1 MQHVALKYERG
12 RIKMIFGK
20 LDISIFENWL
30 KGRGKRRKKDMLPRK
45 NWAAVLVAG
54 VLLVAAVSVP
64 AIEAK
69 PLVVRAGL
77 DFRSVKTHFS
87 DYSLDYVKF
96 GSSIINTWETFSLFG
111 VKGDLLW
118 RERIA
123 DQLCLEFGLGI
134 GLYPISG
141 YSYEVGSYTGKGDAG
156 FGFEIDIP
164 VRLSYLVTDQFSVF
178 GRLGSSILFVSGS
191 VPDDPLPATW
201 DQWFYDEDFWE
212 TLPDIYFGLG
222 ADYKFTPAWALSFL
236 FRISLFGLGAS
247 TDYGLQPVS
256 EGFSN
261 LGVSARIV
269 YEFGSKK
276 KPTPGKKGKGKPRK
290 K

>member
-1 MQHVALKYERG
+1 
-12 RIKMIFGK
+12 MIFGK
-20 LDISIFENWL
+20 LNILTFENRL
-30 KGRGKRRKKDMLPRK
+30 KGRGKGRRKDMLSRK
-45 NWAAVLVAG
+45 SWPAVLIAG

-77 DFRSVKTHFS
+77 DFRSVRTHFS
-87 DYSLDYVKF
+87 DYSSYYLTNF
-96 GSSIINTWETFSLFG
+96 GYSTINTWETFSLFG

-123 DQLCLEFGLGI
+123 DQLRLEFGLGL

-141 YSYEVGSYTGKGDAG
+141 YSYEVGSYTGKGSAG

-164 VRLSYLVTDQFSVF
+164 VRLSYLVTEQFSVF
-178 GRLGSSILFVSGS
+178 GRLGSSILFVSGA
-191 VPDDPLPATW
+191 VPDDPPPAPW

-212 TLPDIYFGLG
+212 TLPDVYFGLG

-236 FRISLFGLGAS
+236 FRISLFGLGGS

-256 EGFSN
+256 KGFSN

-269 YEFGSKK
+269 YEFGGKK
-276 KPTPGKKGKGKPRK
+276 KPTPGKKGKGKPAK

>member
-1 MQHVALKYERG
+1 MV
-12 RIKMIFGK
+12 FGK
-20 LDISIFENWL
+20 LDVLTLKNWL
-30 KGRGKRRKKDMLPRK
+30 REKGKGRRRKDVLTSKRWP
-45 NWAAVLVAG
+45 AVLVAG

-87 DYSLDYVKF
+87 DDSSYYLTNFGYST
-96 GSSIINTWETFSLFG
+96 INTWETFSLFG

-123 DQLCLEFGLGI
+123 DQLCLEFGLGL

-141 YSYEVGSYTGKGDAG
+141 YSCEVGNYTGRGDAG
-156 FGFEIDIP
+156 FGFEIDVP

-191 VPDDPLPATW
+191 VPDDPLPETW
-201 DQWFYDEDFWE
+201 DQWFYDGDFWE

-236 FRISLFGLGAS
+236 FRITLFGLGAS

-269 YEFGSKK
+269 YEFGGKK
-276 KPTPGKKGKGKPRK
+276 KPTPGKKGKGKPAK

>member
-1 MQHVALKYERG
+1 MV
-12 RIKMIFGK
+12 FGK
-20 LDISIFENWL
+20 LNILTFENWL
-30 KGRGKRRKKDMLPRK
+30 RRGKGRKKDVLTRK
-45 NWAAVLVAG
+45 SWFAILVAG
-54 VLLVAAVSVP
+54 VLLVVAVSVP

-87 DYSLDYVKF
+87 DYSSYYLTNF
-96 GSSIINTWETFSLFG
+96 GYSTINTWETFSLFG

-123 DQLCLEFGLGI
+123 DQLSLEFGLGL

-141 YSYEVGSYTGKGDAG
+141 YSYEVGSYTGKGSAG
-156 FGFEIDIP
+156 FGFEIDFP
-164 VRLSYLVTDQFSVF
+164 LQLSYLATEQFSVF
-178 GRLGSSILFVSGS
+178 GRLGSSILFVSGA
-191 VPDDPLPATW
+191 VPDDPPPAPW
-201 DQWFYDEDFWE
+201 DQWFYDGDFSE
-212 TLPDIYFGLG
+212 TLPDVYFGLG

-236 FRISLFGLGAS
+236 FRISLFGLGGS
-247 TDYGLQPVS
+247 TDYGLQPAS
-256 EGFSN
+256 QGFSN

-276 KPTPGKKGKGKPRK
+276 KPTPGKKGKGKPK
-290 K
+290 KK

>member
-1 MQHVALKYERG
+1 
-12 RIKMIFGK
+12 MIFGK

-30 KGRGKRRKKDMLPRK
+30 RGEGKGKRRKDVLTRK
-45 NWAAVLVAG
+45 SWFAILVAV
-54 VLLVAAVSVP
+54 VLLVVAVSVP
-64 AIEAK
+64 AVEAK

-77 DFRSVKTHFS
+77 DFRSVRTHFS
-87 DYSLDYVKF
+87 DYSSYYLTNF
-96 GSSIINTWETFSLFG
+96 GYSTINTWETFSLFG

-118 RERIA
+118 RERVA
-123 DQLCLEFGLGI
+123 DQLCLEFGLGL

-141 YSYEVGSYTGKGDAG
+141 YSYEVSVYTGKGSAG

-191 VPDDPLPATW
+191 VPDDPPPGAW
-201 DQWFYDEDFWE
+201 GQWFYDGDFSE
-212 TLPDIYFGLG
+212 TLPDVYFGLG

-236 FRISLFGLGAS
+236 FRISLFGLGGS
-247 TDYGLQPVS
+247 TDYGLEPAS

-261 LGVSARIV
+261 LGLSARIV
-269 YEFGSKK
+269 YEFGGKK
-276 KPTPGKKGKGKPRK
+276 KPTPGKKGKRKPAK

>member
-1 MQHVALKYERG
+1 MV
-12 RIKMIFGK
+12 FGK
-20 LDISIFENWL
+20 LNILTFENWL
-30 KGRGKRRKKDMLPRK
+30 KGRGKRKKKDMLPRK

-77 DFRSVKTHFS
+77 DFRSVRTHFS
-87 DYSLDYVKF
+87 DYSSDYLTNF
-96 GSSIINTWETFSLFG
+96 GYSTINTWETFLLFG

-118 RERIA
+118 RERVA
-123 DQLCLEFGLGI
+123 DQLRLEFGLGL

-141 YSYEVGSYTGKGDAG
+141 YSYEVGSYTGKGGAG

-164 VRLSYLVTDQFSVF
+164 VRLSYLVTEQFSVF
-178 GRLGSSILFVSGS
+178 GRLGSSILFVSGA
-191 VPDDPLPATW
+191 VPDDPPPGTW
-201 DQWFYDEDFWE
+201 GQWFYDGDFSE
-212 TLPDIYFGLG
+212 TLPDVYFGLG

-236 FRISLFGLGAS
+236 FRISLFGLGGS
-247 TDYGLQPVS
+247 TDYGLEPASQ
-256 EGFSN
+256 GFRN

-269 YEFGSKK
+269 YEFGGKK

>member
-1 MQHVALKYERG
+1 
-12 RIKMIFGK
+12 MIFGK
-20 LDISIFENWL
+20 LDVSTLKNWL
-30 KGRGKRRKKDMLPRK
+30 RRGKGSRKEMFTRK
-45 NWAAVLVAG
+45 SWSAILVAG

-64 AIEAK
+64 NIEAK

-77 DFRSVKTHFS
+77 DFRSVRTHFS
-87 DYSLDYVKF
+87 DYSSYYLTNF
-96 GSSIINTWETFSLFG
+96 GYSTINTWETFSLFG

-118 RERIA
+118 RERVA
-123 DQLCLEFGLGI
+123 DQLRLEFGLGL

-141 YSYEVGSYTGKGDAG
+141 YSYEVGNYTGKGDAG
-156 FGFEIDIP
+156 FGFEIDFP

-191 VPDDPLPATW
+191 VPDDPPPGTW
-201 DQWFYDEDFWE
+201 GQYFYDDDFSE
-212 TLPDIYFGLG
+212 TLPDVYFGLG

-247 TDYGLQPVS
+247 TDYGMEPAS

-269 YEFGSKK
+269 YEFGGKK
-276 KPTPGKKGKGKPRK
+276 KPAPGKKGKGKPRK

>member
-1 MQHVALKYERG
+1 MV
-12 RIKMIFGK
+12 FGK
-20 LDISIFENWL
+20 LDILTFENRL
-30 KGRGKRRKKDMLPRK
+30 KGRGKGRRKDMLSRK
-45 NWAAVLVAG
+45 SWAAVLVAG
-54 VLLVAAVSVP
+54 VLLVVAVSVP

-77 DFRSVKTHFS
+77 DFRSVRTHFS
-87 DYSLDYVKF
+87 DYSSYYLTNF
-96 GSSIINTWETFSLFG
+96 GYSTINTWETFSLFG

-118 RERIA
+118 RERVA
-123 DQLCLEFGLGI
+123 DQLRLEFGLGL

-141 YSYEVGSYTGKGDAG
+141 YSYEVGSYTGKGGAG

-191 VPDDPLPATW
+191 VPDDPLPGPW
-201 DQWFYDEDFWE
+201 DQWFYDDDFSE
-212 TLPDIYFGLG
+212 TLPDVYFGLG

-236 FRISLFGLGAS
+236 FRISLFGLGGS

-269 YEFGSKK
+269 YEFGGKK
-276 KPTPGKKGKGKPRK
+276 KPTPGKKGKGKPAK

>member
-1 MQHVALKYERG
+1 MV
-12 RIKMIFGK
+12 FGK
-20 LDISIFENWL
+20 LDILTFENRL
-30 KGRGKRRKKDMLPRK
+30 KGKGKRKKKDMLSRK
-45 NWAAVLVAG
+45 SWAAVLVAG

-77 DFRSVKTHFS
+77 DFRSVRTHFS
-87 DYSLDYVKF
+87 DYSSYYLTNF
-96 GSSIINTWETFSLFG
+96 GYSTINTWETFSLFG

-123 DQLCLEFGLGI
+123 DQLCLEFGLGL

-141 YSYEVGSYTGKGDAG
+141 YSYEVGSHTGKGSAG

-191 VPDDPLPATW
+191 VPDDPPPGAW
-201 DQWFYDEDFWE
+201 GQWFYDGDFSE
-212 TLPDIYFGLG
+212 TLPDVYFGLG
-222 ADYKFTPAWALSFL
+222 ADYKFTPVWALSFL
-236 FRISLFGLGAS
+236 FRISLFGLGGS

-269 YEFGSKK
+269 YEFGGKK
-276 KPTPGKKGKGKPRK
+276 KPTPGKKGKSKPAK